1 MPTLA
6 CHVCGRVVETTKALE
21 SLSADERRCPRCGST
36 LDVERRSGERPDR
49 RKGDRRKGDR
59 RESDRRKNPHDNPGP
74 PGGIERRVA
83 ERRVAERRV
92 AERRGADRRQGPRRR
107 EGG

>member
-6 CHVCGRVVETTKALE
+6 CHVCGRVVETSSALE

-36 LDVERRSGERPDR
+36 LDIERRSGDR
-49 RKGDRRKGDR
+49 RQGDRRNNRAND
-59 RESDRRKNPHDNPGP
+59 PGP

-83 ERRVAERRV
+83 
-92 AERRGADRRQGPRRR
+92 DRRQGPRRR
-107 EGG
+107 EAGTSGGG